1 MYFDQSPAAELA
13 NPNLFSFA
21 FGPRY
26 QRQSYRLVVRL
37 KEWLIADWLSRVSG
51 CFVVK
56 LLAYATPNTY
66 LGLLWLL
73 ADCHGW
79 PHTDIATNTSS
90 CTFQKVQNL
99 LWIFLLD
106 FSLLLLCLQTNYG
119 NLQETKA
126 IARRFSMQHSM
137 PLCNQFHYQQLQELF
152 TQLSG
157 NEALMAHCWVKP
169 LLLSDRFKGFLFPS
183 SPGLHQCYQFGQM
196 GMFLI

>member
-1 MYFDQSPAAELA
+1 MYFDQSPAGELA

-37 KEWLIADWLSRVSG
+37 KEWLIADWLSRVAG

-90 CTFQKVQNL
+90 CTFQKLQNL

-106 FSLLLLCLQTNYG
+106 FSLCFCVCKQIT
-119 NLQETKA
+119 A
-126 IARRFSMQHSM
+126 IYKK
-137 PLCNQFHYQQLQELF
+137 PKQLQGGFQCSTVCLF
-152 TQLSG
+152 ATNFTTS
-157 NEALMAHCWVKP
+157 NSRNC
-169 LLLSDRFKGFLFPS
+169 SPS
-183 SPGLHQCYQFGQM
+183 CQ
-196 GMFLI
+196 GMRP

>member
-37 KEWLIADWLSRVSG
+37 KEWLIADWLSRVAG

-99 LWIFLLD
+99 LWK
-106 FSLLLLCLQTNYG
+106 
-119 NLQETKA
+119 KA
-126 IARRFSMQHSM
+126 IVKN
-137 PLCNQFHYQQLQELF
+137 PIVKNPTKICWIFHYCFCVCRQITAIYKKPKQLQGGFQCSTVCLF
-152 TQLSG
+152 ATNFTTS
-157 NEALMAHCWVKP
+157 NFRNY
-169 LLLSDRFKGFLFPS
+169 SPS
-183 SPGLHQCYQFGQM
+183 CQ
-196 GMFLI
+196 GMRP